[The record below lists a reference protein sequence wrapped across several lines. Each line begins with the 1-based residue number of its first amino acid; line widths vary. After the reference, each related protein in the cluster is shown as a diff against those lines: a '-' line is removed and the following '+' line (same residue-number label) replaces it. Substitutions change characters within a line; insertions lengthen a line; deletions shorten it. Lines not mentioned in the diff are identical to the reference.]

1 MVEED
6 VQEESEVVLPIYL
19 RYLEVESSEAE
30 EISDYEFE
38 MVDEYGEEAGQHEFS
53 KIKKEKVFGTIDFSR
68 RKTKIV
74 CTLG

>member
-1 MVEED
+1 MSLDIEPLSYLAQDED
-6 VQEESEVVLPIYL
+6 ASEVKEGNESEG
-19 RYLEVESSEAE
+19 
-30 EISDYEFE
+30 FE

>member
-1 MVEED
+1 MSLDIEPLSYLAQDED
-6 VQEESEVVLPIYL
+6 ASEVQEGNESEGY
-19 RYLEVESSEAE
+19 
-30 EISDYEFE
+30 DQ
-38 MVDEYGEEAGQHEFS
+38 MVDEYGEEAGQHEFG